1 MITLVASQ
9 AFHRTPN
16 RRDRKFTTKT
26 QQKTENSRLETGG
39 SRTISASP
47 TTTLT
52 KSRDT
57 NGDESTTLKIEQ
69 AVRLS
74 RDRKM
79 NSAKRTQGRRQRL
92 NSEMKAAAT

>member
-1 MITLVASQ
+1 V
-9 AFHRTPN
+9 
-16 RRDRKFTTKT
+16 KT
-26 QQKTENSRLETGG
+26 QQNTKKNSRLETDD
-39 SRTISASP
+39 SRIILASP
-47 TTTLT
+47 MTTLT

-79 NSAKRTQGRRQRL
+79 NSAKRL
-92 NSEMKAAAT
+92 KAAGND